1 MPKQSPAQNAANERY
16 KKKNY
21 DRILLQFPLGSRDRL
36 RALAAKAG
44 FSSVN
49 AYIADVL
56 EHETGEHF
64 SLRGELPWKAAQ
76 NTKSETEK

>member
-21 DRILLQFPLGSRDRL
+21 DRILLQFPRGSRDRL
-36 RALAAKAG
+36 RDLAAEAG

-56 EHETGEHF
+56 ERETGERF
-64 SLRGELPWKAAQ
+64 SLRGELPWKAEKNPQ
-76 NTKSETEK
+76 IETEQ

>member
-36 RALAAKAG
+36 RALAAESG

-56 EHETGEHF
+56 ERETGEHF
-64 SLRGELPWKAAQ
+64 TLRGELPWKAAKS
-76 NTKSETEK
+76 TKSKTEK

>member
-36 RALAAKAG
+36 RTLAAEAG

-56 EHETGEHF
+56 ERETGEHF
-64 SLRGELPWKAAQ
+64 TLRGELPWKAVQ
-76 NTKSETEK
+76 KTKSETEK

>member
-21 DRILLQFPLGSRDRL
+21 DRILLQFPIGSRDRL
-36 RALAAKAG
+36 RVLAAEAG
-44 FSSVN
+44 YTSVN
-49 AYIADVL
+49 AYIAGIL
-56 EHETGEHF
+56 ERETGEQF
-64 SLRGELPWKAAQ
+64 SLRGELPWKTAQ